1 MHTKIP
7 ATNQTNTKGGKER
20 ERGEGRRERE
30 DQCIRVDCHND
41 SRRCAVIIVGGL
53 LKTTRWCTSS
63 SSPPVSDAGFSS
75 ELAEPCPKI
84 KEHSFKV
91 IIIIIALLYYACVR
105 ACISSNNNKT
115 KSSLWL
121 SRYLVLSGLFFILCV
136 CACGWK

>member
-1 MHTKIP
+1 MCTQRFQQPIK
-7 ATNQTNTKGGKER
+7 QTRRGEKRER
-20 ERGEGRRERE
+20 ERRRKERERE

-84 KEHSFKV
+84 KEHNFKV
-91 IIIIIALLYYACVR
+91 IIIISLLYYACVR

-121 SRYLVLSGLFFILCV
+121 SRYLVLSGLFSSCV